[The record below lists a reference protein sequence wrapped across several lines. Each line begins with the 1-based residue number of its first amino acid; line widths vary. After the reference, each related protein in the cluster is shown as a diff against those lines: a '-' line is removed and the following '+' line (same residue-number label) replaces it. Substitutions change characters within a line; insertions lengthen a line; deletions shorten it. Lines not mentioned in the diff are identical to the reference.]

1 MESVKKILVV
11 DDEPK
16 IVHLLRAYLEKSGFR
31 ALSAY
36 DGRGAL
42 DLFEREQPDL
52 VVLDL
57 MLPDI
62 DGMDVARSIRKESNA
77 PIIMLTARAEE
88 ADRVAGLELGADD
101 YIVKPFN
108 PRELL
113 ARVRAVL
120 RRAEGIAKPSVIE
133 AGELV
138 SDLHSHEVRLR
149 GEIVP
154 LTPIEF
160 NVLTT
165 LAEQPGRVFSRRQ
178 LMEALYN
185 VTYATF
191 ERTIDTHIKNLRR
204 KIEADPKTPK
214 YILTV
219 HGVGYKFSRGEASP

>member
-1 MESVKKILVV
+1 MKKILVV

-16 IVHLLRAYLEKSGFR
+16 IVHLIRAYLEKSGFR
-31 ALSAY
+31 ALPAY
-36 DGRGAL
+36 GGRQAL
-42 DLFEREQPDL
+42 DLFAREQPDL

-120 RRAEGIAKPSVIE
+120 RRADGLAKPSVIE
-133 AGELV
+133 AGDLV
-138 SDLHSHEVRLR
+138 IHLHSHEVRLK

-154 LTPIEF
+154 LTPVEF

-165 LAEQPGRVFSRRQ
+165 LAEQPGRVFSRRH

-191 ERTIDTHIKNLRR
+191 ERTIDTHIKNLRK
-204 KIEADPKTPK
+204 KIEVDPKTPK

-219 HGVGYKFSRGEASP
+219 HGVGYKFSRGEGSP